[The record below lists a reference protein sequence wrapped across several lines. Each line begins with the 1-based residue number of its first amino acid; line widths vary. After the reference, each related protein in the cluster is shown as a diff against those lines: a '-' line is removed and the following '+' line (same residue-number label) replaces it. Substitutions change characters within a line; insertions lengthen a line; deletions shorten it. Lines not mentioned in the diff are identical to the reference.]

1 VTCTIKGNIPDLPQL
16 PLWSEIAVSA
26 GTKDSNTS
34 EALEVTYKPGD
45 WPSALP
51 MPDASSPISKIRPS
65 FQYSREQRTKNGI
78 FFRGF
83 SASAL
88 L

>member
-1 VTCTIKGNIPDLPQL
+1 MRCTGKSDSSDLPQL
-16 PLWSEIAVSA
+16 PNWSETAVCA
-26 GTKDSNTS
+26 GTKDSGTS
-34 EALEVTYKPGD
+34 DALEVTYKPGD

-51 MPDASSPISKIRPS
+51 MPDASRPISIDRPS
-65 FQYSREQRTKNGI
+65 FQYAREQRTKDGV